1 MVLRPIRCSADT
13 AAMRAQRARFVANR
27 CWRDSCDLS
36 SGFRLKSTRRKPRP
50 SNRTLDNCWEHIR
63 AVSAV
68 LRRHRPRGGRRVD
81 RSIADTACSSK
92 PLCGP
97 MGIEWVNGAK
107 GGGAGEGK
115 CNELRRW
122 SAIGRRKERW
132 HGVAGEVMRSR
143 PKGSGHTAAEAD
155 MTAGFVLVEGSR
167 CSSSS
172 S

>member
-1 MVLRPIRCSADT
+1 MSVRFTLDLARSPHLDPVPDKSGSRGCDRHGSG
-13 AAMRAQRARFVANR
+13 ARFWEVAP
-27 CWRDSCDLS
+27 CPVAQVYTHSWR
-36 SGFRLKSTRRKPRP
+36 
-50 SNRTLDNCWEHIR
+50 EHIR

-155 MTAGFVLVEGSR
+155 MTAGFVLVDGSR